1 MVLDSGQV
9 VRSIHR
15 QVTIRHVQASPHPQ
29 KSQSRLPASQQQGSQ
44 SQAEAHQDLIGLPS
58 PSSPGPSEED
68 RTVPPRDFIISPND
82 YDLNR
87 VIADIDEIRR
97 YNQQRFEMEQL
108 TAIVHED
115 LERALCVGYKDVRN
129 DEFWVRGHFP
139 TVPLMPGVMM
149 CEAAAQ
155 LSSYFS
161 KKYQLLDAE
170 MIGFGG
176 LEEVRFREPVRPGDR
191 LVIAVE
197 RVRVRP
203 RAMIVC
209 RFQGLVNDSI
219 VVEGMIKG
227 VPLPVDFLVAAE
239 QSAAAPPAPTA

>member
-1 MVLDSGQV
+1 M
-9 VRSIHR
+9 
-15 QVTIRHVQASPHPQ
+15 
-29 KSQSRLPASQQQGSQ
+29 
-44 SQAEAHQDLIGLPS
+44 
-58 PSSPGPSEED
+58 
-68 RTVPPRDFIISPND
+68 PPRDFIIHPSG
-82 YDLNR
+82 YDLNA
-87 VIADIDEIRR
+87 VVADLDEIRR

-115 LERALCVGYKDVRN
+115 LERGLCVGYKDTSTE
-129 DEFWVRGHFP
+129 DFWVRGHFP
-139 TVPLMPGVMM
+139 AVPLMPGVLM

-161 KKYQLLDAE
+161 QKYRLLEAE

-203 RAMIVC
+203 KAMIVC
-209 RFQGLVNDSI
+209 RFQGLVNENI
-219 VVEGMIKG
+219 VVDGVIKG
-227 VPLPVDFLVAAE
+227 VPLPVDFLTGAGQADAAK
-239 QSAAAPPAPTA
+239 PHAPTA